1 MAQTIQIK
9 RSTTTATPTSL
20 ANGELAYSANSGKLF
35 IGNPGGAAGDV
46 YAVGGKFFTDI
57 IAGATAANTADKLVL
72 RDGSGN
78 FAAGT
83 ITANLTGNVSGNAGT
98 VTNGVYTTGDQT
110 IGGNKTFS
118 ATISGSID
126 GNAATVT
133 GGVYTSGD
141 QTIAGV
147 KTFSSE
153 IVADISGNAGGNA
166 ATVTNGVYTIGDQT
180 IGGNKTF
187 SSAIVGSVSGNAG
200 TVTNGVYTIG
210 NQTIAGIKTF
220 SSKIA
225 GSISGNADGNAGTA
239 TKWATA
245 RNLSLSGD
253 AAATLIGV
261 DGSAAVSGVLTLA
274 SVNANVG
281 SFGSATAV
289 PVVTVNA
296 KGLVTGISTATI
308 ATSFSVAADT
318 GTTDVVNGG
327 ETLTFSGGTGVATTV
342 GPNEVTFAIGQP
354 VGITDNVTFNNVAVN
369 GTFTSDDIQAATLT
383 ASGDVVVT
391 GNLTVNGTTTTINTN
406 TIALGDNILILN
418 ADEAGAPSQNAGI
431 EIERGTSLNATLL
444 WNETAD
450 YWQVYDG
457 VTTSKILT
465 AGNFATSFTGVID
478 GGSF

>member
-20 ANGELAYSANSGKLF
+20 ANGELAYSADSGKLF

-57 IAGATAANTADKLVL
+57 IAGATASSTADKLVL

-98 VTNGVYTTGDQT
+98 VTNGVYTSGDQT
-110 IGGNKTFS
+110 IGGTKTFS

-126 GNAATVT
+126 GNAGTVT
-133 GGVYTSGD
+133 NGVYTSGD

-153 IVADISGNAGGNA
+153 IGAD
-166 ATVTNGVYTIGDQT
+166 
-180 IGGNKTF
+180 
-187 SSAIVGSVSGNAG
+187 
-200 TVTNGVYTIG
+200 
-210 NQTIAGIKTF
+210 
-220 SSKIA
+220 
-225 GSISGNADGNAGTA
+225 ISGNADGNAGTA

-253 AAATLIGV
+253 ATATLTGV
-261 DGSAAVSGVLTLA
+261 DGSAAVSGILTLA
-274 SVNANVG
+274 TVNSNVG
-281 SFGSATAV
+281 SFGGTSAV
-289 PVVTVNA
+289 PVITVNA
-296 KGLVTGISTATI
+296 KGLVTGVSTTTI

-318 GTTDVVNGG
+318 GTTDVVSGG

-342 GPNEVTFAIGQP
+342 GPNEVTFAIGQA
-354 VGITDNVTFNNVAVN
+354 VGTTDNVTFNNVAVN

-383 ASGDVVVT
+383 ASGNVVVT
-391 GNLTVNGTTTTINTN
+391 GNLTVNGTTTTVNSNTVA
-406 TIALGDNILILN
+406 IGDNILVLN
-418 ADEAGAPSQNAGI
+418 TDEAGTPTQNAGI
-431 EIERGTSLNATLL
+431 EIERGTSLNASIL

-450 YWQVYDG
+450 YWQIYDG

-465 AGNFATSFTGVID
+465 AGNFAASFTGVLD

>member
-57 IAGATAANTADKLVL
+57 IAGATASSTADKLVL

-98 VTNGVYTTGDQT
+98 VTNGVYTSGDQT
-110 IGGNKTFS
+110 IGGTKTFS

-133 GGVYTSGD
+133 GGVYTSGN

-153 IVADISGNAGGNA
+153 IVADISGDAGGNA
-166 ATVTNGVYTIGDQT
+166 ATVTNGVYTAGDQT
-180 IGGNKTF
+180 IAGNKTF
-187 SSAIVGSVSGNAG
+187 SSAIIGSVSGNAG
-200 TVTNGVYTIG
+200 TVTNGVYTTG
-210 NQTIAGIKTF
+210 NQTIGGIKTF
-220 SSKIA
+220 SSKIT

-253 AAATLIGV
+253 ATATLTGV

-274 SVNANVG
+274 TVNSNVG
-281 SFGSATAV
+281 SFGSTTAV

-296 KGLVTGISTATI
+296 KGLVTGVSTATI

-342 GPNEVTFAIGQP
+342 GPNEVTFAIGQA
-354 VGITDNVTFNNVAVN
+354 VGTTDNVTFNNVAVN

-383 ASGDVVVT
+383 ASGNVVVT
-391 GNLTVNGTTTTINTN
+391 GNLTVNGTTTTVNSN
-406 TIALGDNILILN
+406 TIAVGDNILVLN
-418 ADEAGAPSQNAGI
+418 SDEAGTPTQNAGI
-431 EIERGTSLNATLL
+431 EIERGTSLNASIL

-465 AGNFATSFTGVID
+465 AGNFAASFTGVLD